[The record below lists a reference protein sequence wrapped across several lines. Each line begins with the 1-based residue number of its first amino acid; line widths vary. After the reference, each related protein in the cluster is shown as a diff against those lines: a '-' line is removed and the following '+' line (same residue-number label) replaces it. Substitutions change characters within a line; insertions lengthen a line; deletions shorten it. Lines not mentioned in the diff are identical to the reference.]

1 MPSPVFR
8 YAFDLAGGQSRARL
22 CFITTRT
29 GDRQASIDAFY
40 AAFSESGVET
50 THLSL
55 FDKPN
60 VADMSAHLLGQD
72 VIWVDPPFCLSAVPG
87 PVEMSM

>member
-1 MPSPVFR
+1 M
-8 YAFDLAGGQSRARL
+8 
-22 CFITTRT
+22 CFITTGT

-60 VADMSAHLLGQD
+60 VADMSAHLLSQD
-72 VIWVDPPFCLSAVPG
+72 VIWVDRGSVVNVLAVWLRWW
-87 PVEMSM
+87 